1 VATVQAKL
9 AAAEELY
16 TQADSIA
23 QAAMEA
29 AEEAVRDEMETIAG
43 GAIAVRCFV
52 QNWH

>member
-1 VATVQAKL
+1 MSIEIKRIDGTVAYESQSATSLK
-9 AAAEELY
+9 
-16 TQADSIA
+16 
-23 QAAMEA
+23 EA